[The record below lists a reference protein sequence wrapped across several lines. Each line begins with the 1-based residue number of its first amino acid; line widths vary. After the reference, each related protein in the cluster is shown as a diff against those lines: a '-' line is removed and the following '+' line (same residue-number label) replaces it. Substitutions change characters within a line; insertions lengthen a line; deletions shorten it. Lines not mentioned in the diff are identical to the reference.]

1 MDKIKTLKIKVTI
14 TLKFKALKSPKLT
27 QLKTIIE
34 CNLVLQII
42 TTEKHILAL

>member
-1 MDKIKTLKIKVTI
+1 MDKIKTLKIKVTK
-14 TLKFKALKSPKLT
+14 TLKFKVLKSPKLT
-27 QLKTIIE
+27 QLKTIKE